1 MREPTD
7 PFTAALAEMPDV
19 IAVLLRDHVPDA
31 TGRCRACGRPGT
43 GMPHLVAPCPLYRMA
58 EAARAVRTQ
67 RGW

>member
-19 IAVLLRDHVPDA
+19 IAALLRNHVPDA
-31 TGRCRACGRPGT
+31 T